1 MRVDVVE
8 TLPEQDQAAVRA
20 FSDAAVDRALKSF
33 RAALESDDSLFAA
46 ETGGVLLIDNSNEN
60 VCLGTI
66 TLTFRDHKLAANRG
80 AHFGLLEKVSELL
93 RQAGSAESL
102 KAVLAI
108 SPARLETKG
117 LAIAMRLEAKGNSP
131 EQAGLR
137 WGLGLAHVQQA
148 FLFTSRS
155 LRQQFAGGN

>member
-8 TLPEQDQAAVRA
+8 ALPEQDQAAVRA

-33 RAALESDDSLFAA
+33 RAALESADSLFAA
-46 ETGGVLLIDNSNEN
+46 EIGGVLLIDNSNEN

-66 TLTFRDHKLAANRG
+66 TLTFRDEKLAANRS

-102 KAVLAI
+102 TAV
-108 SPARLETKG
+108 
-117 LAIAMRLEAKGNSP
+117 
-131 EQAGLR
+131 
-137 WGLGLAHVQQA
+137 
-148 FLFTSRS
+148 
-155 LRQQFAGGN
+155 